1 MTEKT
6 VNKAPSG
13 RPKRQPVGLRN
24 RLTVVDK
31 DPNYEYRWVNANAD
45 GGDRPAILAESGYE
59 FVEKSTSRKANTRV
73 SDAGPLGSYETTP
86 GGGGDT
92 LVLMRQR
99 KEYYEE
105 DQKAKAERVDLTDRA
120 QHKTPE
126 GFYGSITSKKGE

>member
-13 RPKRQPVGLRN
+13 RPKRQPVGHRN

-31 DPNYEYRWVNANAD
+31 DPNYVYRWVNASAD

-59 FVEKSTSRKANTRV
+59 YVQKSSVREGNIRVANG
-73 SDAGPLGSYETTP
+73 GPLGAYETTP

-92 LVLMRQR
+92 LVLMRQKR
-99 KEYYEE
+99 EYYEE
-105 DQKAKAERVDLTDRA
+105 DQASKQQRVDLTDRA
-120 QHKTPE
+120 QHRTPD
-126 GFYGSITSKKGE
+126 GLYGSITTKKE

>member
-59 FVEKSTSRKANTRV
+59 FVPKSTTRKANVRV
-73 SDAGPLGSYETTP
+73 NDAGPLGSYETTP

-92 LVLMRQR
+92 MVLMRQK

-105 DQKAKAERVDLTDRA
+105 DQVAKQARVDELDRA

-126 GFYGSITSKKGE
+126 GFYGSVSSKKGQ

>member
-13 RPKRQPVGLRN
+13 RPKRQPVGMRN
-24 RLTVVDK
+24 RLTVADK
-31 DPNYEYRWVNANAD
+31 DPDYVYRWINASAD

-59 FVEKSTSRKANTRV
+59 FVPKSESRRANVRV
-73 SDAGPLGSYETTP
+73 SDAGALGSYETTP

-92 LVLMRQR
+92 LVLMRQK

-105 DQKAKAERVDLTDRA
+105 DQALKQKRVDETDRA
-120 QHKTPE
+120 QHRTPD
-126 GFYGSITSKKGE
+126 GLYGSITSKKE